1 MKTKW
6 TKYWILVVA
15 LSIIPL
21 AIIAAFIQYN
31 SEDFY
36 NLTSADWLAFS
47 GAAISYI
54 GTIGISLV
62 ALYQSERANMLSE
75 QVFALTQREYI
86 VNFSVEKIKECTIKG
101 CKHTNKNHISFCE
114 VDITPETC
122 KGYFLTIRNYSNY
135 PIVHMHISSSYPV
148 GRKRMLETLE
158 QDKDILLGPHE
169 AQEFLICNA
178 TYFAADGMGIKFSIS
193 CSNLFNNSSALEIQ
207 LGKEIDAEGHICFS
221 TKLGEN
227 ENRDCESSR

>member
-62 ALYQSERANMLSE
+62 ALY
-75 QVFALTQREYI
+75 
-86 VNFSVEKIKECTIKG
+86 
-101 CKHTNKNHISFCE
+101 
-114 VDITPETC
+114 
-122 KGYFLTIRNYSNY
+122 
-135 PIVHMHISSSYPV
+135 
-148 GRKRMLETLE
+148 
-158 QDKDILLGPHE
+158 
-169 AQEFLICNA
+169 
-178 TYFAADGMGIKFSIS
+178 
-193 CSNLFNNSSALEIQ
+193 
-207 LGKEIDAEGHICFS
+207 
-221 TKLGEN
+221 
-227 ENRDCESSR
+227 